1 MAKPMYVRFEM
12 PKELVDKTYQSIE
25 LAKESGKV
33 RKGTNEVTK
42 LVERGEAQ
50 FVVMA
55 EDVQPEEILAH
66 MPLLCEEKGVPY
78 AYVPSK
84 QELGVAVGLGKA
96 TASIATRR
104 SCSFCGNEIEPG
116 TGKMFIRKD
125 GTVFLFCSH
134 KCQANMLKLGR
145 VPRWTP
151 WTQAFRRAAGRVAAE
166 EAVAVAEEAPPAG
179 ALAVEITIETPKGKD
194 IPADLSDLIDKRI
207 GPDLPRGE
215 LERHYS
221 DFVASDVFRTSIV
234 GWSKKKH
241 GAKPV
246 TRIDKA
252 EFLAWKD
259 SPEGRRTFKSWLD
272 GRWQEV
278 KGRKREPADEEEAPA
293 PTAKKAKK
301 GK

>member
-1 MAKPMYVRFEM
+1 M
-12 PKELVDKTYQSIE
+12 P
-25 LAKESGKV
+25 
-33 RKGTNEVTK
+33 
-42 LVERGEAQ
+42 
-50 FVVMA
+50 
-55 EDVQPEEILAH
+55 
-66 MPLLCEEKGVPY
+66 
-78 AYVPSK
+78 
-84 QELGVAVGLGKA
+84 
-96 TASIATRR
+96 TRR

-259 SPEGRRTFKSWLD
+259 SPEGRRSFKSWLD
-272 GRWQEV
+272 GRWQQV
-278 KGRKREPADEEEAPA
+278 KEEAPA

-301 GK
+301 GT